1 MFNRPMAVIEARLM
15 NTVED
20 VGKWRTVSGL
30 VNQSKGMLSAA
41 KSMTTAFV

>member
-20 VGKWRTVSGL
+20 VGRWRAVSSL
-30 VNQSKGMLSAA
+30 VTQTNGMLSAA
-41 KSMTTAFV
+41 KSMAAAFV